1 MGALCPTSLLSLL
14 NLASHLSV
22 CVCVVHNWGAMP
34 FSSPRLPSA
43 SFLKV
48 LNQVMVWD
56 VGGSSVQIIC
66 DKPPANCYL
75 KTVICLYR
83 LCVCVYG
90 VCVYV
95 VYVICV
101 HTHACVCMVCVM
113 CVWCMW
119 CVSVCVCVCKCK
131 PG

>member
-90 VCVYV
+90 VCV
-95 VYVICV
+95 
-101 HTHACVCMVCVM
+101 
-113 CVWCMW
+113 CMW
-119 CVSVCVCVCKCK
+119 CM
-131 PG
+131 